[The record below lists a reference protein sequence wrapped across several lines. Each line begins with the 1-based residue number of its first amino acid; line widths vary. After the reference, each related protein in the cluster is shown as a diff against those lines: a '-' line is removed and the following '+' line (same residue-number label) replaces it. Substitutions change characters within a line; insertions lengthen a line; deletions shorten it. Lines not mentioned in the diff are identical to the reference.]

1 MEERLVSFSLFGQ
14 DFSFF
19 SDAPE
24 NEVQDAIK
32 LLCEELEGGAGLVTG
47 STVPSSKVLVL
58 GCLRLAARYV
68 NLQKD
73 SKTYR
78 EGMKQTIDKLID
90 KISSGIE

>member
-24 NEVQDAIK
+24 DEVQEAIA
-32 LLCEELEGGAGLVTG
+32 LLCEELEGGAGLVTS

-68 NLQKD
+68 NLE
-73 SKTYR
+73 R
-78 EGMKQTIDKLID
+78 EGDLFRESQREIIDKLID
-90 KISSGIE
+90 KVSSGLE

>member
-24 NEVQDAIK
+24 DEVQEAIAM
-32 LLCEELEGGAGLVTG
+32 LCEELEGGAGLVTG

-68 NLQKD
+68 NLERD
-73 SKTYR
+73 SKSFR
-78 EGMKQTIDKLID
+78 EGQKQTIDKLID
-90 KISSGIE
+90 KISSGME